1 MNVNEL
7 PQYKCHKVVRA
18 AKITAV
24 AAEFQDGHCELSFDS
39 NGEKWLAIGDG
50 FYEKHEPRPGKYF
63 VVYEDGYQSVSPA
76 AAFEAGYTLVEVGTS
91 CGGAGGDDDF
101 PDNKDMQEA
110 GKYTSGADWAQEAN
124 GIDLEAADFSDALM
138 WLKEGKRV
146 CRSGWNG
153 AGQWVEMCNPEW
165 AAFYYDFDRDI
176 GYPIATHF
184 GLKNAQGVF
193 VPGWTPSTGDL
204 MASDWQVYEELVSDI
219 PPHQLRVLEE
229 LAQLTDRLDKLTA
242 FFDTD
247 VYRSLDVDERGRLK
261 EQCALMGEL
270 QRVLTERVAAF

>member
-1 MNVNEL
+1 MSNSETVL
-7 PQYKCHKVVRA
+7 VPRA
-18 AKITAV
+18 LLGAV
-24 AAEFQDGHCELSFDS
+24 ASALETGNPAPKTLASVRELYLS
-39 NGEKWLAIGDG
+39 
-50 FYEKHEPRPGKYF
+50 
-63 VVYEDGYQSVSPA
+63 
-76 AAFEAGYTLVEVGTS
+76 
-91 CGGAGGDDDF
+91 DDF
-101 PDNKDMQEA
+101 PDSKEMQEA

-153 AGQWVEMCNPEW
+153 GGQFAWMVPP
-165 AAFYYDFDRDI
+165 
-176 GYPIATHF
+176 GSYPARMEAIKGHYPDDMVPYGAYF
-184 GLKNAQGVF
+184 AMKNAQGTV
-193 VPGWTPSTGDL
+193 VPWVPSVGDL
-204 MASDWQVYEELVSDI
+204 LATDWQVYEELVSDI

-270 QRVLTERVAAF
+270 QRVLAESVAAF

>member
-1 MNVNEL
+1 MSNSETVL
-7 PQYKCHKVVRA
+7 VPRA
-18 AKITAV
+18 LLGAV
-24 AAEFQDGHCELSFDS
+24 ASALETGNPAPKTLASVRELYLS
-39 NGEKWLAIGDG
+39 
-50 FYEKHEPRPGKYF
+50 
-63 VVYEDGYQSVSPA
+63 
-76 AAFEAGYTLVEVGTS
+76 
-91 CGGAGGDDDF
+91 DDF
-101 PDNKDMQEA
+101 PDSKEMQEA

-153 AGQWVEMCNPEW
+153 KGMFLLLVAGDAWNFECDVEGVDGHLASPFICMKTADDKLIPW
-165 AAFYYDFDRDI
+165 FASQTDLL
-176 GYPIATHF
+176 AT
-184 GLKNAQGVF
+184 
-193 VPGWTPSTGDL
+193 
-204 MASDWQVYEELVSDI
+204 DWQVYEALVSDI